1 LRDDLSGIHRQLTA
15 AVLRDTERGADPM
28 RAVDAWVAAS
38 PAGERFMQTLN
49 DVRVGRVYDMTTLP
63 VAIREARNLLN

>member
-1 LRDDLSGIHRQLTA
+1 
-15 AVLRDTERGADPM
+15 
-28 RAVDAWVAAS
+28 
-38 PAGERFMQTLN
+38 MQTLN